1 MVTAFLAAA
10 AVLSASFTFA
20 DRTPEQL
27 VEEFV
32 GYCLKDGRVVEMTDR
47 QLTCELNLTRTQK
60 ANRLFMSFRQRNYT
74 DQVRHIVTFTAIP
87 AGSGSIGAMSERV
100 EAQIGAQT
108 RVVNLDMNRRDA
120 STVVMVNMGGT
131 RN

>member
-1 MVTAFLAAA
+1 MIVSLLAAA

-27 VEEFV
+27 VEEFA
-32 GYCLKDGRVVEMTDR
+32 GYCMHDGRVVEMTDR
-47 QLTCELNLTRTQK
+47 QLTCELNMTRTQK
-60 ANRLFMSFRQRNYT
+60 ADRLFRSFRQRTYT
-74 DQVRHIVTFTAIP
+74 DQVKHIVTFTAIP
-87 AGSGSIGAMSERV
+87 VGSGSIGSMSERI

-108 RVVNLDMNRRDA
+108 RVADLDMNRRDA
-120 STVVMVNMGGT
+120 STAPMINMGGT